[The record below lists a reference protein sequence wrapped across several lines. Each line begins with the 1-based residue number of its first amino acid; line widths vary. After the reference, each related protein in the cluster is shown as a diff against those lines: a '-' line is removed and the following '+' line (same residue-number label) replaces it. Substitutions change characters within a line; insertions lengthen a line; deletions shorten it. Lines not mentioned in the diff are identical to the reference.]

1 MNDFY
6 CVKLVRRMG
15 STKTLMSGLSKNN
28 ARCICSNL
36 RQLDKKGKFSYMFEL
51 EKK

>member
-15 STKTLMSGLSKNN
+15 GTKTLLSGLSQNN
-28 ARCICSNL
+28 ARCICADL
-36 RQLDKKGKFSYMFEL
+36 RQLDKKSKFSYMYERVR
-51 EKK
+51 K